1 MATVVN
7 TPSSQTDSGMGFF
20 LGALLLVIFLVLFF
34 IYGIP
39 YLSNVVQQG
48 SPQINVPSQLDVNV
62 KQGQ

>member
-1 MATVVN
+1 MATIVN
-7 TPSSQTDSGMGFF
+7 TPRSETDSGMGFF
-20 LGALLLVIFLVLFF
+20 LGVLLLVIFIVLFF

-48 SPQINVPSQLDVNV
+48 NPQINVPSQLDVNV